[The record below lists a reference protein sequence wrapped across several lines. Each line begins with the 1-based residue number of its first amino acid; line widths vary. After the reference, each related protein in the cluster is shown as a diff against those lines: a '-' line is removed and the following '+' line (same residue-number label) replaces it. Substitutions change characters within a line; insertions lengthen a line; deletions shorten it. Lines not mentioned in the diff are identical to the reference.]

1 MMSTEH
7 RIRLGISACLLGQKV
22 RYDAGHK
29 LDTFLAHTLG
39 PYVEYV
45 PICPEVECGLG
56 IPREA
61 MHLEGNPAEPRLVT
75 VRTKLDMTEQ
85 MLGWAEKRVRDL
97 EKENIC
103 GFIFKSNSPSS
114 GMERVRIYN
123 EKGMP
128 SAKGRGL
135 FAGAFMDHFPT
146 LPVEEEGR
154 LNDAGLREN
163 FIERIFV
170 YARLK
175 ETISEGMT
183 AARLIDF
190 HTRHKLL
197 MLAHSPKHYSLM
209 GRLVAAGPQQPMETT
224 FKQYESLLMEGL
236 KLRATAKKNSNV
248 LYHIAGYFKRVLSA
262 DERQELVHIIDLYA
276 RQSIPLIVP
285 VTLMNHYVRT
295 FNEPYLKEQVY
306 LNPHPL
312 EITLR
317 NHA

>member
-1 MMSTEH
+1 MTIPK
-7 RIRLGISACLLGQKV
+7 IRLGISACLLGQKV
-22 RYDAGHK
+22 RYDGRHK
-29 LDTFLAHTLG
+29 LDSFLAHTFG
-39 PYVEYV
+39 PYVQYV

-56 IPREA
+56 VPREP
-61 MHLEGNPAEPRLVT
+61 MHLEGAPDRPRLVT
-75 VRTKLDMTEQ
+75 VKTGRDMTKQ
-85 MLGWAEKRVRDL
+85 MLDWAKKRVREL

-103 GFIFKSNSPSS
+103 GFIFKSDSPSS

-135 FAGAFMDHFPT
+135 FAGAFRDHFPT

-154 LNDAGLREN
+154 LNDVGLREN

-183 AARLIDF
+183 AAKLINS
-190 HTRHKLL
+190 HPRHKLL
-197 MLAHSPKHYSLM
+197 LLAHSPKHYSLM
-209 GRLVAAGPQQPMETT
+209 GRLVAAGPQRLMETT

-285 VTLMNHYVRT
+285 VTLMNHYVRK

-312 EITLR
+312 ELTLR

>member
-1 MMSTEH
+1 M
-7 RIRLGISACLLGQKV
+7 IRLGISACLLGRKV
-22 RYDAGHK
+22 RYDGGHK
-29 LDTFLAHTLG
+29 LDGFLAHTLG

-56 IPREA
+56 VPREA
-61 MHLEGNPAEPRLVT
+61 MHLEGNPAAPRLVT
-75 VRTKLDMTEQ
+75 VRTKFDMTKQ
-85 MLGWAEKRVRDL
+85 MLDWAEKRVREL

-103 GFIFKSNSPSS
+103 GFIFKSDSPSS

-154 LNDAGLREN
+154 LNDVGLREN
-163 FIERIFV
+163 FIERIFA
-170 YARLK
+170 YARFK

-197 MLAHSPKHYSLM
+197 LLAHSPKHYSLM
-209 GRLVAAGPQQPMETT
+209 GRLVAAGSRQPMETT

-262 DERQELVHIIDLYA
+262 DERQELVHIIELY
-276 RQSIPLIVP
+276 REEKLPLIVP
-285 VTLMNHYVRT
+285 VTLMNHYVRK
-295 FNEPYLKEQVY
+295 FNDPYLKEQVY

-312 EITLR
+312 ELTLR
-317 NHA
+317 YHA

>member
-1 MMSTEH
+1 M
-7 RIRLGISACLLGQKV
+7 IRLGISACLLGRKV
-22 RYDAGHK
+22 RYDGGHK
-29 LDTFLAHTLG
+29 LDHFLVDTLG

-56 IPREA
+56 VPREA

-75 VRTKLDMTEQ
+75 VRTKVDTTKQ
-85 MLGWAEKRVRDL
+85 MLDWAEKRVREL

-103 GFIFKSNSPSS
+103 GFIFKSDSPSS

-123 EKGMP
+123 DKGMP

-154 LNDAGLREN
+154 LNDVDLREN

-209 GRLVAAGPQQPMETT
+209 GRLVAAGPQQLMETT
-224 FKQYESLLMEGL
+224 FKQYESLLMGGL

-262 DERQELVHIIDLYA
+262 DERQELVHIIELY
-276 RQSIPLIVP
+276 REEKLPLIVP
-285 VTLMNHYVRT
+285 VTLMNHYVRK
-295 FNEPYLKEQVY
+295 FNDPYLKEQVY

-312 EITLR
+312 ELTLR
-317 NHA
+317 YHA

>member
-1 MMSTEH
+1 M
-7 RIRLGISACLLGQKV
+7 IRLGISACLLGRKV
-22 RYDAGHK
+22 RYDGGHK
-29 LDTFLAHTLG
+29 LDHFLVDTLG

-75 VRTKLDMTEQ
+75 VRTKLDMTKQ
-85 MLGWAEKRVRDL
+85 MLDWAQKRVREL

-103 GFIFKSNSPSS
+103 GFIFKSDSPSS

-154 LNDAGLREN
+154 LNDVGLREN
-163 FIERIFV
+163 FIERIFA
-170 YARLK
+170 YARFK
-175 ETISEGMT
+175 ETISEGIT

-197 MLAHSPKHYSLM
+197 LLAHSPKHYSLM
-209 GRLVAAGPQQPMETT
+209 GRLVAAGSRQPMETT

-262 DERQELVHIIDLYA
+262 DERQELVHIIELY
-276 RQSIPLIVP
+276 REEKLPLIVP
-285 VTLMNHYVRT
+285 VTLMNHYVRK
-295 FNEPYLKEQVY
+295 FNDPYLKEQVY

-312 EITLR
+312 ELTLR
-317 NHA
+317 YHA